1 VINVGGNK
9 VYPEE
14 VEAAINRHPAVR
26 MSLVRPRRNPITG
39 ALVAADI
46 VLNEGAPLPDDAR
59 GAASL
64 RQEILAL
71 CRATLAAYKIPASLR
86 FVPALDVAAAGKLT
100 RGSA

>member
-1 VINVGGNK
+1 
-9 VYPEE
+9 
-14 VEAAINRHPAVR
+14 
-26 MSLVRPRRNPITG
+26 MTLVRARRSPITG

-46 VLNEGAPLPDDAR
+46 VLNEGTAQAVASD
-59 GAASL
+59 GAAVL

-86 FVPALDVAAAGKLT
+86 FVPALDVAAAGKLA